1 VALLL
6 VVVALALLG
15 ALALAAFGVASRE
28 QRGATDLMFATE
40 AFEVAEGRLAAVE
53 AGWDTT
59 AAGLPVGMPHP
70 GVVVVTSR
78 MRSTATVTR
87 LNATLYLVVVT
98 GERLDGDGNV
108 LARRRLGLMG
118 RSQSPA
124 GGGPAGFVPLTGRS
138 WAQLYH

>member
-40 AFEVAEGRLAAVE
+40 AFEAAEGRLAAVE

-59 AAGLPVGMPHP
+59 TAGLPVGVPHP
-70 GVVVVTSR
+70 GLGQRHDPGASVPQEHAEVT
-78 MRSTATVTR
+78 A
-87 LNATLYLVVVT
+87 
-98 GERLDGDGNV
+98 
-108 LARRRLGLMG
+108 
-118 RSQSPA
+118 
-124 GGGPAGFVPLTGRS
+124 
-138 WAQLYH
+138 

>member
-1 VALLL
+1 MALLL

-28 QRGATDLMFATE
+28 QRNATDLMFATE
-40 AFEVAEGRLAAVE
+40 AFEAAEGRLASEV

-59 AAGLPVGMPHP
+59 AAGLPVWVPHP

-87 LNATLYLVVVT
+87 LTGTLYLIVAT

-108 LARRRLGLMG
+108 LARRTLGLVG
-118 RSQSPA
+118 RVLPAA
-124 GGGPAGFVPLTGRS
+124 GGTTSFVPISGRG
-138 WAQLYH
+138 WAQLYD